1 MRESFI
7 IEIEGS
13 IVNHTM
19 ARLRGAGSLL
29 LNPQCLIDLLLDRL
43 EELGTAMMPDQ
54 TELIPCRET
63 RREAPFD

>member
-1 MRESFI
+1 M
-7 IEIEGS
+7 
-13 IVNHTM
+13 NHTM